1 MECSICQEDYNEN
14 ENKPYLINPCGHCM
28 CLKCLYRLTSP
39 LCPHCRGKI
48 ESRTIN
54 RGILDCINTIKNLQ
68 HLTIASSTIPSAAS
82 IGPSTHVD
90 PNVEK
95 NQKEK
100 LLAEIKQLNSRL
112 ASTFKLKKTESK
124 LLIKSNER

>member
-28 CLKCLYRLTSP
+28 CLKCLYRLSSP

-54 RGILDCINTIKNLQ
+54 RGILDCIDTIKNLQ
-68 HLTIASSTIPSAAS
+68 PLTFASSTKASAPIA
-82 IGPSTHVD
+82 HVD
-90 PNVEK
+90 PSVEK

-100 LLAEIKQLNSRL
+100 LLTDLKQLNSRL
-112 ASTFKLKKTESK
+112 SATFNLNKTENLCHK
-124 LLIKSNER
+124 LS